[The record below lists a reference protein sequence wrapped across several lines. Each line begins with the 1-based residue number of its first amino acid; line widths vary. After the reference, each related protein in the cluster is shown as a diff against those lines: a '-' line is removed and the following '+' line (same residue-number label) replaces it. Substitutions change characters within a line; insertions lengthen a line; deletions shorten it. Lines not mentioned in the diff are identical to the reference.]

1 VTSILHPEEFK
12 NVEAWIQHI
21 GKEIM
26 RDDADLNG
34 LATLI
39 MTHAFGRTPLPP
51 EVAGVL
57 AISHLLAT
65 AKPEDRQGIRQLA
78 TAWFTDQPSTVTDP
92 ARWSVRS
99 AARLPAAPS
108 IPLAGHSSSVSD
120 ITTFTTRDG
129 HQRLA
134 SAGFDGTI
142 RVWDPFTARHVGD
155 PLIGHGGTEIRLISM
170 ALDDAVLLVSAHQD
184 GLVRFWD
191 AETQL
196 LIGEP
201 LAAHHDFT
209 YALDTCVID
218 GCDLL
223 ITGGSDG
230 TVRIWDPVSRRQI
243 RELLSGHE
251 AGVSDIAAFTTRTN
265 QPRIASISTDGTAQI
280 QNTIQIWD
288 SLTGK
293 QLNILSIPETEF
305 ITSITA
311 WNDDDPLLAATGIH
325 GTLHILDP
333 LSEHYIGTAIH
344 GHSLLPARAV
354 TPFTRDEKTLL
365 ASIGEDGMIQLW
377 DPTTQEP
384 LGQPLFG
391 NIHGGNGITTFSRPE
406 NHHLLA
412 TADNDGTVRIWD
424 PIVHLAQNKPRP
436 FTEVPR
442 NTSFSRD
449 ETIESRQVHASLGIH
464 PDHVTEMAAFT
475 TREGATRIAAVT
487 DDHVLTIWDPAT
499 NERLYAA
506 DLYEYVTN
514 PSEFTAFLSLD
525 VLPTADEQPRLV
537 TGDNHNHLRIWD
549 EQACQLQDLDLGSHV
564 LSLWKAA
571 ALPDGTI
578 GIEFEDG
585 WAIIQLPDPQPVD

>member
-1 VTSILHPEEFK
+1 MTFIHHPEKFTSI
-12 NVEAWIQHI
+12 EAWLQHVA
-21 GKEIM
+21 KEIM

-39 MTHAFGRTPLPP
+39 MTHAFGRAPLPP

-108 IPLAGHSSSVSD
+108 IPLAGHSSNVSD
-120 ITTFTTRDG
+120 ITAFTTRDG

-142 RVWDPFTARHVGD
+142 RVWDPFAARHVGD
-155 PLIGHGGTEIRLISM
+155 PLIGHGGTVIRLISM
-170 ALDDAVLLVSAHQD
+170 ALDDAALLVSAHQD

-201 LAAHHDFT
+201 LAAHHDVT

-218 GCDLL
+218 DCSLL

-230 TVRIWDPVSRRQI
+230 TIRIWDPASRRQI
-243 RELLSGHE
+243 RELLSEHE
-251 AGVSDIAAFTTRTN
+251 AGVTDIAAFTTRDN

-293 QLNILSIPETEF
+293 QLEILSIPETEF

-325 GTLHILDP
+325 GTLHLLDP
-333 LSEHYIGTAIH
+333 VSGHHTGAAIH
-344 GHSLLPARAV
+344 GHGLLPARAL

-377 DPTTQEP
+377 NPTTQEP
-384 LGQPLFG
+384 LSRPLFG
-391 NIHGGNGITTFSRPE
+391 NIHGGNGITTFSGPE

-412 TADNDGTVRIWD
+412 TADNDGTVRVWD
-424 PIVHLAQNKPRP
+424 PIIHLAQNTPHP
-436 FTEVPR
+436 LTEVPR
-442 NTSFSRD
+442 NASFSRD
-449 ETIESRQVHASLGIH
+449 ETAESRQVHASLGIH
-464 PDHVTEMAAFT
+464 PDRVTEMTTFT
-475 TREGATRIAAVT
+475 TREGATRIAAVA

-499 NERLYAA
+499 GERIHTA

-525 VLPTADEQPRLV
+525 VLPPVDEQPRLV

-564 LSLWKAA
+564 LSLWKAT

-585 WAIIQLPDPQPVD
+585 WAIIHLPDPQSVV

>member
-1 VTSILHPEEFK
+1 MTFILHPEKFTSI
-12 NVEAWIQHI
+12 EAWIQHVA
-21 GKEIM
+21 KEIM
-26 RDDADLNG
+26 RDDADLDG

-99 AARLPAAPS
+99 TARLPAAPS

-120 ITTFTTRDG
+120 ITAFTTRDG

-142 RVWDPFTARHVGD
+142 RVWDPFTARQVGG
-155 PLIGHGGTEIRLISM
+155 PLIGHGGKVMRLISM

-201 LAAHHDFT
+201 LAAHRDFT

-223 ITGGSDG
+223 TTGGSDG
-230 TVRIWDPVSRRQI
+230 TLRIWDPVTRQQI
-243 RELLSGHE
+243 GELFSGHE
-251 AGVSDIAAFTTRTN
+251 AGVTDITTFTTRDN

-333 LSEHYIGTAIH
+333 VSEHYIGTAIH

-365 ASIGEDGMIQLW
+365 ASIGEDDMIQLW
-377 DPTTQEP
+377 DPTTQESLSRP
-384 LGQPLFG
+384 MFG
-391 NIHGGNGITTFSRPE
+391 NIHGGNGITTFSGPE
-406 NHHLLA
+406 NHHLVA

-436 FTEVPR
+436 LTEVPR
-442 NTSFSRD
+442 N
-449 ETIESRQVHASLGIH
+449 
-464 PDHVTEMAAFT
+464 
-475 TREGATRIAAVT
+475 
-487 DDHVLTIWDPAT
+487 
-499 NERLYAA
+499 
-506 DLYEYVTN
+506 
-514 PSEFTAFLSLD
+514 
-525 VLPTADEQPRLV
+525 LPV
-537 TGDNHNHLRIWD
+537 
-549 EQACQLQDLDLGSHV
+549 
-564 LSLWKAA
+564 
-571 ALPDGTI
+571 
-578 GIEFEDG
+578 
-585 WAIIQLPDPQPVD
+585 

>member
-1 VTSILHPEEFK
+1 MTSILHPEEFK

-21 GKEIM
+21 GKKIM
-26 RDDADLNG
+26 RNDADLDG

-39 MTHAFGRTPLPP
+39 MTHAFGRTPPPP

-155 PLIGHGGTEIRLISM
+155 PLIGHGGTVIRLISM

-230 TVRIWDPVSRRQI
+230 TVRIWDPVARRQI

-449 ETIESRQVHASLGIH
+449 ETIESCQVHASLGIH
-464 PDHVTEMAAFT
+464 PDHVTETAAFT
-475 TREGATRIAAVT
+475 THEGVTRIAAVT

-506 DLYEYVTN
+506 DLYEYVTS

-571 ALPDGTI
+571 ALPDDTV